1 MGLFFAPTPSQPMSS
16 NAGEPMISIPM
27 IQRRLGTALLALSM
41 LTLSTVAGAVPA
53 IGSFGIDLDG
63 RDLNIRPG
71 DDFFQYAGGKWLSS
85 AQMPPDK
92 TSWGTFVQLRD
103 TAQSHVREILEAAAA
118 NSNLA
123 NGSTEKKIGD
133 FYASFLDTAAI
144 NAKGL
149 APAAAGLAA
158 INKAS
163 NHTDMARLLARP
175 DLGLPSPID
184 IGITL
189 DEKNPDRYVVEISH
203 GGLALPDRDFYLRED
218 QQFKDIRAQY
228 QAHVEKFLTLAGQ
241 PAAAESAQ
249 RIVALEIEIAKLHW
263 PKADRRD
270 RDKTYNAKTRQ
281 GLRALAPQYP
291 WDAAMKAAEL
301 DSAKDVVVSEV
312 TAIEPLARLFR
323 KTPLAVWK
331 RYATF
336 HYLRTHSAVL
346 PTALDDENFAF
357 FGKTLSGQPEQRA
370 RWKRAVDATSG
381 ALGEGVGQY
390 YVAKYFPPAAK
401 TKMLELVE
409 NLRRAYAERIDA
421 APWMSAET
429 KKAAAE
435 KLATFRPKIGYPDKW
450 RDYSTLAINR
460 DDAFGNR
467 TRASMFEWQ
476 REVARLHKPTDR
488 DEWGMSPQT
497 VNAYYNSVFNEIV
510 FPAAILQPPFF
521 DPEADPAVNY
531 GGIGG
536 VIGHEMG
543 HGFDDQGAK
552 SDAHG
557 VLHAWWKDSDVAA
570 FNALGDRLVAQYD
583 SYEPLPNIKVNGR
596 LTLGENIGDLGGLTV
611 GYRAYLLSLGSN
623 AAPVLD
629 GISASQRF
637 FLSWA
642 QVWRTL
648 YRDQSLR
655 NQILSDPHSPAMFRV
670 NGVVR
675 NVDAWYEAFGVA
687 PTDKLYLAPAERVH
701 IW

>member
-1 MGLFFAPTPSQPMSS
+1 MTSPR
-16 NAGEPMISIPM
+16 MIRHVLSV
-27 IQRRLGTALLALSM
+27 LAAT
-41 LTLSTVAGAVPA
+41 LTLLSVATASFAAPA
-53 IGSFGIDLDG
+53 IGSFGVDLDG
-63 RDLNIRPG
+63 RDLTIRPG
-71 DDFFQYAGGKWLSS
+71 DDFFQYAGGKWLSTEK
-85 AQMPPDK
+85 MPADK
-92 TSWGTFVQLRD
+92 TTWGTFMQLRD
-103 TAQSHVREILEAAAA
+103 KAQSNVREILDAAAA
-118 NSNLA
+118 NPSLA
-123 NGSTEKKIGD
+123 AGSTEKKIGD

-144 NAKGL
+144 NTKGL
-149 APAAAGLAA
+149 SPAAPGLAA
-158 INKAS
+158 IAKATT
-163 NHTDMARLLARP
+163 HTDMARLFARP

-184 IGITL
+184 MGITL

-203 GGLALPDRDFYLRED
+203 GGLALPDRDFYLRDD
-218 QQFKDIRAQY
+218 QQFKDIRSAY
-228 QAHVEKFLTLAGQ
+228 QAHIEKFLTLAGQ
-241 PAAAESAQ
+241 AAASESARQ
-249 RIVALEIEIAKLHW
+249 IVALEIEIARLHW

-281 GLRALAPQYP
+281 ELVTLAPDYP
-291 WDAAMKAAEL
+291 WDAAMKAADL

-312 TAIEPLARLFR
+312 TAIEPLAKLF
-323 KTPLAVWK
+323 KSTPLAVWK

-346 PTALDDENFAF
+346 PASLDDENFAF

-401 TKMLELVE
+401 AKMVELVE
-409 NLRRAYAERIDA
+409 NLRRAYAEKIAA

-429 KKAAAE
+429 KRAAAE

-450 RDYSTLAINR
+450 RDYTALTIRR

-467 TRASMFEWQ
+467 TRANVFEWQ

-557 VLHAWWKDSDVAA
+557 VLRAWWKDSDIAA
-570 FNALGDRLVAQYD
+570 FNALGDRLAAQYD
-583 SYEPLPNIKVNGR
+583 QYEPLPEIKVNGR

-611 GYRAYLLSLGSN
+611 GYRAYQLSLGDSP
-623 AAPVLD
+623 APVLD
-629 GISASQRF
+629 GVTAAQRF

-675 NVDAWYEAFGVA
+675 NVDAWYDAFGVL